1 MMKIAV
7 SIPDLHFRAESL
19 AQFQFSFY
27 DRLIPSL
34 SLSPSPPFRAFFPFA
49 RFALPKKGKRERKK
63 EEREKGDGSSISFHL
78 IKR

>member
-34 SLSPSPPFRAFFPFA
+34 SLSPPRHLSAPFSLLLASHC
-49 RFALPKKGKRERKK
+49 RKK
-63 EEREKGDGSSISFHL
+63 EKEKGKKKKERRGMVARFL
-78 IKR
+78 FTL